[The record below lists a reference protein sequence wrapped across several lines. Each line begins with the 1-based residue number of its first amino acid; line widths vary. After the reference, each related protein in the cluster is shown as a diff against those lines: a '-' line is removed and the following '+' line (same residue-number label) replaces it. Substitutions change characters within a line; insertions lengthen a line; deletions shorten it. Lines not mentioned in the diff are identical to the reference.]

1 LRIFKA
7 AILYFAVVFGAGFI
21 FGVIRLLFV
30 VPRVGIRTAEL
41 AETPVMVAVSFFAA
55 RWIVRRLACRPS
67 AAERVVI
74 GLVALIFL
82 VAVEFTFV
90 LWVQG
95 LTVNDYIAHRN
106 PVSGTAYLIALGAF
120 ALMPLWVCR

>member
-1 LRIFKA
+1 MRIFKA

-55 RWIVRRLACRPS
+55 RWIVRGLPGRSTR
-67 AAERVVI
+67 ERIMIVA
-74 GLVALIFL
+74 VALVFL
-82 VAVEFTFV
+82 IAVEFSIV
-90 LWVQG
+90 LSVRG
-95 LTVNDYIAHRN
+95 LTVNDYIAHRD
-106 PVSGTAYLIALGAF
+106 PVSGTAYLIALLIF
-120 ALMPLWVCR
+120 ALMPIWVCR